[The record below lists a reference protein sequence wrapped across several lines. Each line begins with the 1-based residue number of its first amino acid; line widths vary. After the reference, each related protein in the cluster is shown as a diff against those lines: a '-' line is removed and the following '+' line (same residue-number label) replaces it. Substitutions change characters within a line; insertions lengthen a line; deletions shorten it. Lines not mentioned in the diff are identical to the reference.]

1 MALIKRPKI
10 KTPTLKS
17 LRPALDP
24 ILNPVLRRGRK
35 SSQPDDFGTQGQP
48 IDRSH
53 PFYFGFIATAGVLTC
68 LTFFK
73 ALGSASQ
80 VFVLIII
87 SLFFAAGLNP
97 AVLFF
102 QRRGLTRGLSV
113 ASVVSVVLL
122 FVALF
127 LWIAIPPIID
137 QVNSLISNAPQLIGN
152 LKNNSVIASL
162 NEHYAFIDTLQKKV
176 DENIQN
182 GQIAIGAFGGVIG
195 VGKAFI
201 SGTFAFLTILVLTLY
216 FLSSLP
222 KVTQIAYRFAP
233 ASRRERISKISDA
246 IIGRIGAFVGGQ
258 VTVSAIAGIVMLI
271 VALVLKLDYSFAL
284 GMTVFI
290 CGLIPMIGHLLGITI
305 YTIVALTNSPTTAL
319 FAFLAYVIYQQIE
332 NYIIMP
338 RIMSKSLSVP
348 GLVTIIAAL
357 LGTSLLGLIGALLAV
372 PIAAAILLI
381 VEEVVFPRTDNS

>member
-1 MALIKRPKI
+1 MALIKRPNI
-10 KTPTLKS
+10 KTPSLKS
-17 LRPALDP
+17 LRPALNP
-24 ILNPVLRRGRK
+24 ILRRTK
-35 SSQPDDFGTQGQP
+35 KNSVPDDFGTQGQP
-48 IDRSH
+48 LDRSH

-68 LTFFK
+68 LTLFK

-80 VFVLIII
+80 VFILIII
-87 SLFFAAGLNP
+87 SMFFASGLNP

-102 QRRGLTRGLSV
+102 QRRGLSRGLSV
-113 ASVVSVVLL
+113 TAIVSVVLL
-122 FVALF
+122 FVAIF
-127 LWIAIPPIID
+127 LWIAVPPKID
-137 QVNSLISNAPQLIGN
+137 QVNSLISNAPQLINN
-152 LKNNSVIASL
+152 LKSNSVISSL
-162 NEHYAFIDTLQKKV
+162 NEHYAFIDTLQRKV

-216 FLSSLP
+216 FLASLP

-233 ASRRERISKISDA
+233 ASRRERVSKISDA

-258 VTVSAIAGIVMLI
+258 VTVSFIAGIVMLI
-271 VALVLKLDYSFAL
+271 VALVLNLNYSFAL
-284 GMTVFI
+284 GLTVFI
-290 CGLIPMIGHLLGITI
+290 CGLIPMIGHLLGISI
-305 YTIVALTNSPTTAL
+305 FTIVALTNSTTTAII
-319 FAFLAYVIYQQIE
+319 AFLAYVIYQQIE